1 MVSLYVAGEKVGTL
15 ADAEKVLAEFL
26 ARNYPVEF
34 RDDASGEV
42 VGMFFPKQR
51 PSPPE
56 PLVPW
61 DPTITRE
68 ELDRRAAE
76 PGLTIDEV
84 RKRLGWAN

>member
-1 MVSLYVAGEKVGTL
+1 MVALYVGGQKVGTL
-15 ADAEKVLAEFL
+15 ADLEKLLPELAANRQSAEL
-26 ARNYPVEF
+26 
-34 RDDASGEV
+34 RDDTGNRLGTVNPEPV
-42 VGMFFPKQR
+42 LNPD
-51 PSPPE
+51 E

-84 RKRLGWAN
+84 RKRLGWA